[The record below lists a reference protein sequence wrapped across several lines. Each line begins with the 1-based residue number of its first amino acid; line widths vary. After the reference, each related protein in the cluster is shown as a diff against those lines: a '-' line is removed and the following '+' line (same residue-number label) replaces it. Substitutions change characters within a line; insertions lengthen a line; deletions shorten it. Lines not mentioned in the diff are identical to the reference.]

1 MENQD
6 LEVQE
11 VDIFNLQPESFM
23 NAPKKKSLDTY
34 EPSADKGT
42 DGVYEAV
49 VRFLPYYKNAALSKV
64 HKYRIWVQDPTEEK
78 GFYVD
83 CPSSVGK
90 KSILKDLYWKLKK
103 SNSAHEQEIAENFS
117 RADTYYSLV
126 QIIEDKHQ
134 PDLVGK
140 IMVFR
145 YGIKINQK
153 IESLLKP
160 TRGLP
165 VNPFDL
171 FEGKEFNIKITKKQK
186 WNNYDLCEFIGDR
199 CPMTL
204 PGETQPIQKTQEDK
218 AKVLNWLK
226 ENSPEMDKFEFRE
239 WDEELTE
246 RVMKAIRNIV
256 PDARAIEGLVASSEG
271 AYAAPVTSGFQ
282 TTSAKVEKTFEEQ
295 ASASVVSSQREEKK
309 TGPATKAS
317 SVEDLYADL

>member
-1 MENQD
+1 MEQ
-6 LEVQE
+6 EFMEE

-23 NAPKKKSLDTY
+23 NAPKKKTLDTY

-42 DGVYEAV
+42 DGTYEAV
-49 VRFLPYYKNAALSKV
+49 VRFLPYYKNASLSKV

-103 SNSAHEQEIAENFS
+103 SNSAHEQEIAESFS
-117 RADTYYSLV
+117 RADTYYSLIQV
-126 QIIEDKHQ
+126 IEDKHQ

-145 YGIKINQK
+145 FGIKINQK

-160 TRGLP
+160 TRGVP

-199 CPMTL
+199 CPITL
-204 PGETQPIQKTQEDK
+204 PGEKTPIQKTQEDK
-218 AKVLNWLK
+218 TKVLNWLK
-226 ENSPEMDKFEFRE
+226 ENSPEMEKFEFRE

-256 PDARAIEGLVASSEG
+256 PDARAIESLVSSSENS
-271 AYAAPVTSGFQ
+271 YSAPTTGFQ
-282 TTSAKVEKTFEEQ
+282 TTSVKAEQTVEEH
-295 ASASVVSSQREEKK
+295 ASSSVVSSQREEKK
-309 TGPATKAS
+309 SQPVVKG